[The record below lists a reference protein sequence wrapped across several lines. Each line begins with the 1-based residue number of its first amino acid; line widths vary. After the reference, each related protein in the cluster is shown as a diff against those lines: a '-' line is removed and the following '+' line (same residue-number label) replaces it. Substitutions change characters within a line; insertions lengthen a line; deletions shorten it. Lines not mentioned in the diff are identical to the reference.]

1 MGQRVRGLVLV
12 EPTFLSDTRQQEVF
26 DSDVVGLHRQALDR
40 GRSVLLED
48 ALARQAHR
56 SSEVVELQ
64 VEARLRTSLAAFE
77 VLRPPNPPYRELVTT
92 WDVPTL
98 LVIGDKPVVTLDTA
112 MELCDLNPRLRVEQI
127 AGAGHGLP
135 FDQPEQLAKSILAFA
150 RDLSGSP

>member
-1 MGQRVRGLVLV
+1 MGR
-12 EPTFLSDTRQQEVF
+12 
-26 DSDVVGLHRQALDR
+26 
-40 GRSVLLED
+40 
-48 ALARQAHR
+48 
-56 SSEVVELQ
+56 
-64 VEARLRTSLAAFE
+64 
-77 VLRPPNPPYRELVTT
+77 
-92 WDVPTL
+92 PTL